1 MKVIL
6 TEAIASLGTVGDEV
20 NVAKGYAR
28 NYLVPKKK
36 AIMAT
41 AKNRKLFERQR
52 LGLEK
57 QLAGEQTKA
66 EALSE
71 EMRGAV
77 CTIAGKV
84 SEEDRLYGSVAAR
97 DIAEQLKAQGF
108 EVDKSMVMLSEPIKT
123 LGSYIVPIHLHADVT
138 SEISVRVV
146 PEQEAE

>member
-6 TEAIASLGTVGDEV
+6 TETIASLGTVGDEV
-20 NVAKGYAR
+20 NVTKGYAR

-52 LGLEK
+52 LRLEK
-57 QLAGEQTKA
+57 QLAGEQTKEA

-71 EMRGAV
+71 EIRGAV

-97 DIAEQLKAQGF
+97 DIAEQLKVQGF
-108 EVDKSMVMLSEPIKT
+108 EVDRSMVMLSEPIKT
-123 LGSYIVPIHLHADVT
+123 LGSYIVPIHLHADIT
-138 SEISVRVV
+138 SEITVRVV
-146 PEQEAE
+146 PEQEA